1 MLCRPLERP
10 VIAGPNE
17 DRTMDDRRIPVAISL
32 VLLLLLAGCQQPPSE
47 VVRNE
52 SLMGTL
58 VTIKVVHADEQA
70 ANASIDRAFTE
81 MRRIEALLT
90 NTDPGSEVSA
100 LNTQGEVKPASPE
113 LLQVLRFAV
122 EYGEISGG
130 AFDVTVQPLLDLYT
144 HSFRDLK
151 RPPTAE
157 EINTTLEQVNYRR
170 IEVHDGW
177 AALPAN
183 MSITL
188 GGIAKGYII
197 DVAFRVLRADGME
210 NVLINAGGD
219 IRALGS
225 NAQGQPWTLALQNPR
240 EATEYITRIHAA
252 DAAVATSGDY
262 ERYYDAEKKFHHIVD
277 PTTGYSA
284 LGLISVTVIADEAVR
299 ADGLATSVF
308 VMGKD
313 KGLAL
318 VDTLEG
324 VEALVITEE
333 RDVFRSSG
341 FAAHEMP

>member
-1 MLCRPLERP
+1 M
-10 VIAGPNE
+10 
-17 DRTMDDRRIPVAISL
+17 DRKGMVVALVLS
-32 VLLLLLAGCQQPPSE
+32 VLLLHAGCQQPPTE
-47 VVRNE
+47 IVRNE
-52 SLMGTL
+52 SLMGTI
-58 VTIKVVHADEQA
+58 VTIKVVHTDGQA
-70 ANASIDRAFTE
+70 ANASIDKAFAE

-90 NTDPGSEVSA
+90 NTATDSEVSR

-113 LLQVLRFAV
+113 LIQVLRLSV
-122 EYGEISGG
+122 EAGELSGG

-151 RPPTAE
+151 RPPTGE
-157 EINTTLEQVNYRR
+157 GINTTLEDVDYRK

-177 AALPAN
+177 AAIPTN

-197 DVAFRVLRADGME
+197 DVAFRVLQADGIE
-210 NVLINAGGD
+210 NILVNAGGD
-219 IRALGS
+219 IRARGS
-225 NAQGQPWTLALQNPR
+225 NAQRLPWTLALQNPR
-240 EATEYITRIHAA
+240 EATDYITRIHAS
-252 DAAVATSGDY
+252 DVAVATSGDY
-262 ERYYDAEKKFHHIVD
+262 ERYYDAEKKFHHIVN

-299 ADGLATSVF
+299 ADSLATSVF

-313 KGLAL
+313 KGLTL
-318 VDTLEG
+318 IDSLEG

-341 FAAHEMP
+341 FASHELP